1 MRGKIVLTITILTL
15 GIIVLTYFYVFK
27 DTETDISEEKAE
39 HKLSAIELF
48 YKFED
53 DENQAN
59 KLYLGKIIEITG
71 TIVSIQETG
80 NKELML
86 IFKEKSEVFG
96 VSCTL
101 EGIELNRKLIEN
113 GKKRD
118 AQGGLS
124 GLSVRRNF
132 NKLCYN

>member
-86 IFKEKSEVFG
+86 IFKEKSEV
-96 VSCTL
+96 L
-101 EGIELNRKLIEN
+101 
-113 GKKRD
+113 
-118 AQGGLS
+118 
-124 GLSVRRNF
+124 
-132 NKLCYN
+132 